1 MRFSEMEGGS
11 SLCASRLRLGKP
23 PRGVGRRRRAVPT
36 IEKGGASRLG
46 AGAPFVSIGRGAAP
60 SGALD
65 FRQRQ
70 RRFSEM
76 AGAPAYALR
85 DSVLASRREESDG
98 VGAPSL
104 PPKKA
109 AALSFSRRSV
119 RKSPLM
125 EQTAQMQ
132 CFHGHLRVCQAKD
145 ASLHTAETA
154 MPPSFALQSPISK
167 GQWF

>member
-1 MRFSEMEGGS
+1 MGGGS

-36 IEKGGASRLG
+36 TEKGGASRLG
-46 AGAPFVSIGRGAAP
+46 AAALFVSRGRGAAP
-60 SGALD
+60 SGALTSGD
-65 FRQRQ
+65 AVAAS
-70 RRFSEM
+70 RRWG
-76 AGAPAYALR
+76 AAPAYALR

-132 CFHGHLRVCQAKD
+132 CFHSHLRVCQAKD